1 MKLNYKPEPGLLWQ
15 APTVLVGL
23 IFSAKFKLEIP
34 GNLAPF
40 TLQTLVL
47 CITSLYFSR
56 QANLLGTFLYM
67 VAGMYFPVFSGDIF
81 GKEFYFGYNAGYIY
95 GFPLAVILITS
106 SRANYKDWFTAFSWL
121 LMAHAL
127 ILSCG
132 AAWGIFYKKLDYG
145 FALQTGFMNL
155 LPGAIAKSVVVSVI
169 YYISRKY
176 FNEKGNNIHSN

>member
-15 APTVLVGL
+15 APTVLAGL
-23 IFSAKFKLEIP
+23 IISAKFKLEIP

-67 VAGMYFPVFSGDIF
+67 VAGMYLPVFSGDIF
-81 GKEFYFGYNAGYIY
+81 GKEFYFGYTAGYIY

-106 SRANYKDWFTAFSWL
+106 SRENYNSWFTTFSWL

-127 ILSCG
+127 ILAFG
-132 AAWGIFYKKLDYG
+132 TAWGIFYKKLQYG
-145 FALQTGFMNL
+145 FAVQTGFMNL
-155 LPGAIAKSVVVSVI
+155 LPGAIVKSLAVALVYWLTKK
-169 YYISRKY
+169 YYIT
-176 FNEKGNNIHSN
+176 EKKETE

>member
-23 IFSAKFKLEIP
+23 IISAKFKLEVS

-47 CITSLYFSR
+47 CITCLYFSR

-67 VAGMYFPVFSGDIF
+67 VAGMYFPVFSSNEIF
-81 GKEFYFGYNAGYIY
+81 GREFYFGYNAGYIY

-106 SRANYKDWFTAFSWL
+106 SKENYNSWFTAFSWL

-127 ILSCG
+127 ILACG
-132 AAWGIFYKKLDYG
+132 TAWGIFYKKVDYG
-145 FALQTGFMNL
+145 FAVQTGFMNL
-155 LPGAIAKSVVVSVI
+155 LPGAIAKSIVVSLV
-169 YYISRKY
+169 YWLTQKNLK
-176 FNEKGNNIHSN
+176 NEKVD